1 MSNEQENTVPETT
14 EVETENRSPTD
25 TPEGEAIPET
35 ESSVSEVASE
45 PEAIMPMP
53 AEQPEQPV
61 LADEPMDEKAEINR
75 LLDEGYSVKQ
85 IIDLGFK
92 RRTAYHYAK
101 LRVKP
106 ENEPASGSDTGTGG
120 QTNKGKYDMMK
131 LGSKDVI
138 PPEAVLDVLHLPQNG
153 DAVEVWR
160 RGVLDGVGFL
170 LLGARY
176 SQLTAAGQTEI
187 VKNQLDI
194 LREAKSD
201 SKEVAHA
208 AAEEAAWRVGQ
219 QMQEVVQ
226 QAAKPESPNPMAT
239 MFTNAIQP
247 YFSQALGRMF
257 GMFGNFGV
265 PGGIMPVSAG
275 QPGQAP
281 PSGGQPLGT
290 PPGSKQ
296 ISNEEMEAAFNDG

>member
-1 MSNEQENTVPETT
+1 MNDEEENDTTVTLGNEVVQQQETLV
-14 EVETENRSPTD
+14 
-25 TPEGEAIPET
+25 
-35 ESSVSEVASE
+35 
-45 PEAIMPMP
+45 P
-53 AEQPEQPV
+53 AEES
-61 LADEPMDEKAEINR
+61 MDEKAEINR

-101 LRVKP
+101 MRVKP
-106 ENEPASGSDTGTGG
+106 ENEPTSGSDTGTGG
-120 QTNKGKYDMMK
+120 QTSKGKYDMMK

-219 QMQEVVQ
+219 QVQEVAR

-239 MFTNAIQP
+239 MFSQTIQP
-247 YFSQALGRMF
+247 YFAQALSQMF
-257 GMFGNFGV
+257 GMFGGFGA
-265 PGGIMPVSAG
+265 PGGMMAPPAG
-275 QPGQAP
+275 QPGQTP
-281 PSGGQPLGT
+281 PGGGQPSVA

-296 ISNEEMEAAFNDG
+296 ISDEEMEAIFNDE